1 MAKQNKQSDPI
12 EGVVEH
18 LNFAKNGEPNGAVLD
33 SGYFVHM
40 KPRAA
45 HAIGLRIGQALQ
57 VQGKL
62 KLSGSGGQKVIE
74 ADTVNGIDV
83 ASARSAKK
91 KPAAKNTNAA
101 KKATPAAKRAPVK
114 KSAPKKA
121 TAKQTRRTA
130 AS

>member
-1 MAKQNKQSDPI
+1 MAKQKKQTDSI
-12 EGVVEH
+12 KGVVQH

-45 HAIGLRIGQALQ
+45 HAIGLRIGQTLQ

-62 KLSGSGGQKVIE
+62 KMSSSGGQRVVE
-74 ADTVNGIDV
+74 ADSVNGIDV
-83 ASARSAKK
+83 TSVRAAKK
-91 KPAAKNTNAA
+91 AKPAAKRVPA
-101 KKATPAAKRAPVK
+101 KKA
-114 KSAPKKA
+114 APKKA
-121 TAKQTRRTA
+121 TAKKTRRTA

>member
-1 MAKQNKQSDPI
+1 MGKQKKQTGAI

-45 HAIGLRIGQALQ
+45 HAIGLRIGQSLQ

-62 KLSGSGGQKVIE
+62 KMSSSGGQKVVE
-74 ADTVNGIDV
+74 AATVNGIDV
-83 ASARSAKK
+83 TSARAAKK
-91 KPAAKNTNAA
+91 TKPAAKQT
-101 KKATPAAKRAPVK
+101 KPAAKRVPAK
-114 KSAPKKA
+114 KAAPKKA
-121 TAKQTRRTA
+121 TAKKTRRKA

>member
-1 MAKQNKQSDPI
+1 MAKQKKQTGPI

-45 HAIGLRIGQALQ
+45 HAIGLRIGQSLQ

-62 KLSGSGGQKVIE
+62 KMSSSGGQKVVE
-74 ADTVNGIDV
+74 AATVNGIDV
-83 ASARSAKK
+83 TSARAAKK
-91 KPAAKNTNAA
+91 TKPAAKQT
-101 KKATPAAKRAPVK
+101 KPAAKRVPAK
-114 KSAPKKA
+114 KAAPKKA
-121 TAKQTRRTA
+121 TAKKTRRKA